1 MPMRSI
7 ELTRG
12 RPVHALARAAS
23 WHRRKLAVLAALAA
37 VLTGIS
43 AAAPDGPAMIT
54 VVKARSQLPGGTVV
68 SAADLVLDRVA
79 ASDIPEGALTDPDAL
94 IGKTLAAP
102 VAENQI
108 LTPLT
113 ASVVRTSVSPGHVI
127 APLRLADTAL
137 GALIRP
143 GDVVDVI
150 AANTQAEQAV
160 VVAAGARVVTIPDLP
175 DDRAGPGPDG
185 ALVLIDVDAQTAS
198 IVAQA
203 AASSTLSVIWR

>member
-1 MPMRSI
+1 
-7 ELTRG
+7 
-12 RPVHALARAAS
+12 
-23 WHRRKLAVLAALAA
+23 
-37 VLTGIS
+37 
-43 AAAPDGPAMIT
+43 MIT

>member
-1 MPMRSI
+1 VPMRSV
-7 ELTRG
+7 EPTRR
-12 RPVHALARAAS
+12 RPLHALARAAS
-23 WHRRKLAVLAALAA
+23 WHRRKLAVLAAVAA

-43 AAAPDGPAMIT
+43 AAAPEGPSMIT
-54 VVKARSQLPGGTVV
+54 VVKAKSQLPGGTVV

-79 ASDIPEGALTDPDAL
+79 TSDVPQGALTDTHAL

-108 LTPLT
+108 MTPLT
-113 ASVVRTSVSPGHVI
+113 AIAARTSVSPGHVI

-137 GALIRP
+137 GALLRS

-150 AANTQAEQAV
+150 AAGTQTEQAV

-175 DDRAGPGPDG
+175 DERAGPGPDG
-185 ALVLIDVDAQTAS
+185 ALVLIEVDAQTGS

-203 AASSTLSVIWR
+203 AASATLSIIWR

>member
-1 MPMRSI
+1 VPMRSI

-137 GALIRP
+137 RALIRP

-150 AANTQAEQAV
+150 AAYTQAEQAV

-175 DDRAGPGPDG
+175 DDRAGPSPDG